1 MMLLP
6 EQMGELKAICADAR
20 EMSEAGQAYVY
31 LPGLRLPEG
40 SNPAEADGLLSL
52 QGREGYP
59 TRLFLSQQ
67 IVGKGNNWNSFRI
80 LDKTWFACSWNNV
93 SSALRL
99 AEILAEHL
107 RAFR

>member
-1 MMLLP
+1 MIP
-6 EQMGELKAICADAR
+6 SEQMEEFRDICPEAR
-20 EMSEAGQAYVY
+20 EMSEGGQTYAY

-40 SNPAEADGLLSL
+40 GNPAQVDGLLSL

-59 TRLFLSQQ
+59 TRLFVSQRV
-67 IVGKGNNWNSFRI
+67 VGKGNNWNSFSI

-93 SSALRL
+93 SPALRP
-99 AEILAEHL
+99 AQILVEHL

>member
-1 MMLLP
+1 MIPAEKM
-6 EQMGELKAICADAR
+6 EELQAICPDAQ
-20 EMSEAGQAYVY
+20 EMSEGGLTYVY
-31 LPGLRLPEG
+31 LPGLRLPGG
-40 SNPAEADGLLSL
+40 STPAEADGLLCV

-67 IVGKGNNWNSFRI
+67 VVGKGNNWNSFRI

-93 SSALRL
+93 SATLRP
-99 AEILAEHL
+99 AQILAEHL

>member
-1 MMLLP
+1 MVPP
-6 EQMGELKAICADAR
+6 EQMEELRAICPDAR
-20 EMSEAGQAYVY
+20 EMSEAGLPYVH
-31 LPGLRLPEG
+31 LPGLRLPEH
-40 SNPAEADGLLSL
+40 SNPPQADGLLSL

-59 TRLFLSQQ
+59 TRLFVSRQV
-67 IVGKGNNWNSFRI
+67 IGKGNNWNTFRI

-93 SSALRL
+93 SSSLRP

>member
-1 MMLLP
+1 MIPP
-6 EQMGELKAICADAR
+6 EQMEELKAICPDAR
-20 EMSEAGQAYVY
+20 EMSEAGLAYVY

-40 SNPAEADGLLSL
+40 SNPAQEDGLLCL
-52 QGREGYP
+52 QSREGYP

-67 IVGKGNNWNSFRI
+67 IVGKGNNWNSFRV

-93 SSALRL
+93 SSALRP